1 MKLTKAQRVELKQKF
16 DGNCSYCGEELG
28 ERWQADHLVPVER
41 EVIWYKCEKS
51 RKMKSKSGEMRKPEH
66 DHIDN
71 MMPSC
76 IKCNND
82 KSSMSIESWRY
93 VIKDR
98 IKTLNES
105 PVYASYQKA
114 KRYGLVVETNA
125 EVVFYYE
132 KCGYSYG

>member
-1 MKLTKAQRVELKQKF
+1 MRLNKEQREELKQKY
-16 DGNCSYCGEELG
+16 DGKCSYCGIELTN
-28 ERWQADHLVPVER
+28 RWQADHLEPVER
-41 EVIWYKCEKS
+41 KVIWYKCEKS
-51 RKMKSKSGEMRKPEH
+51 RTLKSKSGDMRKPEH

-76 IKCNND
+76 VKCNND
-82 KSSMSIESWRY
+82 KSSMTLESWRR

-114 KRYGLVVETNA
+114 KRYGLIVETNID
-125 EVVFYYE
+125 VVFWFERYNVE
-132 KCGYSYG
+132 AV

>member
-1 MKLTKAQRVELKQKF
+1 MRLNKVQREDLKQKF
-16 DGNCSYCGEELG
+16 GGKCSYCGIELG
-28 ERWQADHLVPVER
+28 SRWQADHLEPVER

-51 RKMKSKSGEMRKPEH
+51 RTLKSKSGDMRKPEH
-66 DHIDN
+66 DHLDN

-76 IKCNND
+76 VKCNND
-82 KSSMSIESWRY
+82 KSSMTMESWRR

-114 KRYGLVVETNA
+114 KRYGLIVETNTD
-125 EVVFYYE
+125 VVFYFEKYE
-132 KCGYSYG
+132 ATK

>member
-1 MKLTKAQRVELKQKF
+1 MKLTKIQRAELKQKF

-28 ERWQADHLVPVER
+28 ERWQADHLKPVER

-82 KSSMSIESWRY
+82 KSSMSIESWRC

-114 KRYGLVVETNA
+114 KRYGLVVETGID
-125 EVVFYYE
+125 VVFYYE